1 MTKRGDV
8 TAVRSLGMFAAI
20 SAAIIFHSWLVLRLV
35 FTTGPEQQAMLLSA
49 GLAFAVQ
56 TSAFALLT
64 PGKTDGALSGE
75 LLLRWGMGAVIR
87 LFVLVV
93 FAVVAG
99 VLQLPLDAAL
109 VSLATYFFLTML
121 AEPLLLNHVR

>member
-1 MTKRGDV
+1 M
-8 TAVRSLGMFAAI
+8 TAVRSLGFFAAI
-20 SAAIIFHSWLVLRLV
+20 SAAIIFHTWLVLRLV
-35 FTTGPEQQAMLLSA
+35 FNTAAQQQAMLLSA

-56 TSAFALLT
+56 VGAFALLT
-64 PGKTDGALSGE
+64 PGKTDGAVSGE
-75 LLLRWGMGAVIR
+75 LILRWGMGAVIR

-93 FAVVAG
+93 FAVLAS
-99 VLQLPLDAAL
+99 VLKLPLDAAL